1 MSFRINTNI
10 AAMNAYASSLIN
22 DRALTSS
29 LGRLSS
35 GIRIQTAADNA
46 SGLVIA
52 DSLKSQANSL
62 DQAISNGNDAIGIVQ
77 TADKAM
83 DEQIKIIDTIKTKA
97 IQAAN
102 DSQNSDSRKAIQNDI
117 SRLLDELDNIAN
129 TTSFNGQK
137 LLNGNFTN
145 KNFQIGAY
153 SNQTTKISVENTNSN
168 AIGHTHYLSTTPM
181 IFDNNKFDTANFTM
195 QLNAVPSHVN
205 GIKFDTIS
213 GKEILDNGLGVIA
226 DKINSY
232 SSETGVKASVKNEFI
247 SDARIFGTTFFP
259 GTISKLSINGVEIG
273 RNINFNVGDPSNIL
287 IDTINAKSDIT
298 GVSASNVGERLS
310 MSSSNGKPI
319 FIEVGSVDDSK
330 AMGLSMKDGNGA
342 DSTSALI
349 LGELYLQS
357 NNGSPPSLDL
367 KETTGNIKGAEIG
380 GLSAKAAD
388 TNDIIGSQLREQVSL
403 SLSDLVRNKLD
414 ERVLRA
420 MGQVELLNPI
430 LELPAGVNS
439 YVGAQALIDVSLNA
453 LKKLDKLNW
462 FGYDLIDCNYFI
474 YDSANN
480 KARPI
485 TREEYKA
492 AWAAYWEGKYNN
504 TNEAI
509 KSLYQLCGGTPKK
522 TPKVQLNGFYNNQY
536 KDLLELIKE

>member
-10 AAMNAYASSLIN
+10 AAMNAHANSLIN
-22 DRALTSS
+22 DRELTSS

-35 GIRIQTAADNA
+35 GLRIQTAADDA

-52 DSLKSQANSL
+52 DSLKSQASSL
-62 DQAISNGNDAIGIVQ
+62 GQAISNGNDAIGIIQ

-83 DEQIKIIDTIKTKA
+83 DEQIKILDTIKTKA

-145 KNFQIGAY
+145 KNFQISAY
-153 SNQTTKISVENTNSN
+153 SNQTAKISVENTNSN

-195 QLNAVPSHVN
+195 QLNAVPSHLN
-205 GIKFDTIS
+205 GIKFDAIS
-213 GKEILDNGLGVIA
+213 GQEILDNGLGVIA

-232 SSETGVKASVKNEFI
+232 SSETGVKAKVKNEFI
-247 SDARIFGTTFFP
+247 SSVPILGSAFFP
-259 GTISKLSINGVEIG
+259 GSVSKLSINGVVIG
-273 RNINFNVGDPSNIL
+273 TNLSVANRDPSNAL

-298 GVSASNVGERLS
+298 GVSASNAGGRLS

-319 FIEVGSVDDSK
+319 LIQVGTTNDADALGLAMQDST
-330 AMGLSMKDGNGA
+330 GA
-342 DSTSALI
+342 KSTSALI

-367 KETTGNIKGAEIG
+367 KETTGNIKGAGID
-380 GLSAKAAD
+380 GLNPKAAD
-388 TNDIIGSQLREQVSL
+388 TNDIIGSQLREQLSL

-414 ERVLRA
+414 EHVLRA

-439 YVGAQALIDVSLNA
+439 YAGAQALIDVSLNA
-453 LKKLDKLNW
+453 LKKLDKLRA
-462 FGYDLIDCNYFI
+462 DLGSVQNQLVATINNITVTQVNVKSAESQIRDVDFASE
-474 YDSANN
+474 SANFSKFN
-480 KARPI
+480 ILAQSGS
-485 TREEYKA
+485 YA
-492 AWAAYWEGKYNN
+492 MSQANA
-504 TNEAI
+504 
-509 KSLYQLCGGTPKK
+509 
-522 TPKVQLNGFYNNQY
+522 VQQNILR
-536 KDLLELIKE
+536 LLQ